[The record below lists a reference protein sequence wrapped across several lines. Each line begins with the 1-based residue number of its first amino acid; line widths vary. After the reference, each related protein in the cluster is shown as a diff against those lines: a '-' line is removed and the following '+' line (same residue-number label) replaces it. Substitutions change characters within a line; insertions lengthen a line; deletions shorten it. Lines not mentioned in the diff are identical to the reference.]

1 MIMINNLN
9 EALVSMGYRK
19 VELNKPLWMKPFCFS
34 TIVIKI
40 ENNLITMKMLNDFN
54 GNIEVWSKYEFN
66 IENDSDVLIELKKGE
81 CELMKNFYPF
91 SSSADSKFDFL
102 TKLDKANII
111 SNCI

>member
-1 MIMINNLN
+1 MNNLIKT
-9 EALVSMGYRK
+9 LVSMGYRK
-19 VELNKPLWMKPFCFS
+19 VEKNKPLWMKPFCFS
-34 TIVIKI
+34 TIAIKI

-54 GNIEVWSKYEFN
+54 GNIEVWSGWEFN
-66 IENDSDVLIELKKGE
+66 IENDTNVLVELKKGE

-102 TKLDKANII
+102 TKLYQANII